1 MKHEIEIYKGQT
13 IFYDE
18 DSDKFV
24 CDVTVEEKYGT
35 KTRKSLKDIK
45 REIDLFIKAN
55 LEFKPFKCLYCRFS
69 SFSVGECINLRVDGT
84 LTFNA
89 KYGKSN
95 IGENEWGNIY
105 QFSPSYINLKK
116 ERDTELEKV
125 QTKYD
130 ALIKEAEL
138 KLVPMNLDKY
148 KSNQ

>member
-55 LEFKPFKCLYCRFS
+55 LEFKPFKCIYKYHNELRIR
-69 SFSVGECINLRVDGT
+69 ECTALRVDGKLVIDGWHIEQKNWDT
-84 LTFNA
+84 
-89 KYGKSN
+89 
-95 IGENEWGNIY
+95 IY
-105 QFSPSYINLKK
+105 QYSPSFEQAVKEAQDEFDIAYKK
-116 ERDTELEKV
+116 KI
-125 QTKYD
+125 Q
-130 ALIKEAEL
+130 AIKEAES

>member
-55 LEFKPFKCLYCRFS
+55 LEFKPFKCICKYYDYDELRIR
-69 SFSVGECINLRVDGT
+69 ECTALRVDGKLVIDGGHIEQKKWDT
-84 LTFNA
+84 
-89 KYGKSN
+89 
-95 IGENEWGNIY
+95 IY
-105 QFSPSYINLKK
+105 QYSPSFEQAVKEAQDEFDIAYEKK
-116 ERDTELEKV
+116 R
-125 QTKYD
+125 Q
-130 ALIKEAEL
+130 AIKEAAS